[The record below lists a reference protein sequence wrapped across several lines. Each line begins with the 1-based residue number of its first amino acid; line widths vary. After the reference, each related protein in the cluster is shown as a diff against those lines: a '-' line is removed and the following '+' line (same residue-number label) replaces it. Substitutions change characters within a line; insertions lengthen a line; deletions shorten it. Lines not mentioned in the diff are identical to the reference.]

1 MNTVNLIQREPW
13 TAPER
18 RDRSRFKLVY
28 PVRLFQ
34 AGQWV
39 GESHTEDINCEG
51 FSCILPDQFIPGDMV
66 ACEIDLTPARGTG
79 GALKL
84 RGYASV
90 IRVTS
95 QEHGVGVEV
104 VWRMLSYRIV

>member
-1 MNTVNLIQREPW
+1 MNAMNPIQRGLW
-13 TAPER
+13 SAPER

-34 AGQWV
+34 AGRWV
-39 GESHTEDINCEG
+39 GESRTEDINCEG
-51 FSCILPDQFIPGDMV
+51 FSCILPDQFIPGDML
-66 ACEIDLTPARGTG
+66 ACEIDLTLANGIAG
-79 GALKL
+79 SLKL
-84 RGYASV
+84 RGHATV
-90 IRVTS
+90 IRVTG